1 MASHMDEY
9 FEAAKKRGYYARE
22 YGASPAAHPAYYHR
36 PTPVELKLA
45 GPKRKQHFA
54 HHSSDSTWRDAQG
67 KLWQIWEM
75 TDGHLCNTIRMLGR
89 RFAQVQQSHDF
100 IGYDPGFAARGPKAL
115 FPVYEALFN
124 EAVRRGLTP

>member
-1 MASHMDEY
+1 MSERAYKENYLRQMYGGKAVNPAQTEY
-9 FEAAKKRGYYARE
+9 CHA
-22 YGASPAAHPAYYHR
+22 PAPKCA
-36 PTPVELKLA
+36 
-45 GPKRKQHFA
+45 PKRRQHFT
-54 HHSSDSTWRDAQG
+54 HHSSAFTWRDAQG
-67 KLWQIWEM
+67 KLWQIWKM

>member
-1 MASHMDEY
+1 MSAYMNYFVQAKDVWGEGSREPRAS
-9 FEAAKKRGYYARE
+9 
-22 YGASPAAHPAYYHR
+22 
-36 PTPVELKLA
+36 
-45 GPKRKQHFA
+45 KRKQHFT
-54 HHSSDSTWRDAQG
+54 HHSSAFTWRDAQG